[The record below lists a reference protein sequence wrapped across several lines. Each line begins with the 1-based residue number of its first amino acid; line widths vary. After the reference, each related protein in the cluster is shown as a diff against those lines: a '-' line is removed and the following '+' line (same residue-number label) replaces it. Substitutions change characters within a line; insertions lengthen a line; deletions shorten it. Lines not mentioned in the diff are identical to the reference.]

1 VIFPLSTKAG
11 GRTKAEKEMTMQM
24 GERGGVDLSH
34 AMVTMASYPRREN
47 MYHAY
52 LQVAEENVV
61 HRT

>member
-1 VIFPLSTKAG
+1 
-11 GRTKAEKEMTMQM
+11 MTMQM

-34 AMVTMASYPRREN
+34 AMVTLASYPRREN